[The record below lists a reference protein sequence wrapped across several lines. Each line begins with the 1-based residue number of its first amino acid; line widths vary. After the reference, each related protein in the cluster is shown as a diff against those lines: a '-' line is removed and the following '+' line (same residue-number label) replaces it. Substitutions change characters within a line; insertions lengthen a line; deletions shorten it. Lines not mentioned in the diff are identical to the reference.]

1 MTNDDD
7 ERGDASQHDGAGW
20 RIDDLARLSGTTV
33 DTVRFYQREG
43 LLPPAT
49 RRGRSLV
56 YGQQHLER
64 LERIRDLQARHF
76 TLKGIRALAEEGRLQ
91 MLDRLFAP
99 EQRSFTREELVRES
113 GLDPVV
119 ADQLEEAGL
128 LAAPEQ
134 HGALAY
140 DGDDLAMLSSM
151 RASLDRGMPAGVAV
165 FLVRLY
171 HEQMAELDRKLFDT
185 FAIGG
190 TGLGPKLDEEQLD
203 AFRTLAGNDIDA
215 FLDDSCVVLEYL
227 HRRGVQRLVLEAM
240 RLADAVGGS
249 SRNLGI
255 RSGDRPA
262 EHMATDEDGAPASS

>member
-1 MTNDDD
+1 MA
-7 ERGDASQHDGAGW
+7 EEDGAHDVAARPDGRGW

-49 RRGRSLV
+49 RTGRSLV
-56 YGQQHLER
+56 YGPEHLER

-99 EQRSFTREELVRES
+99 EQRSFTRDELVRES
-113 GLDPVV
+113 GLEPGVV
-119 ADQLEEAGL
+119 DQLEGAGL
-128 LAAPEQ
+128 LGAPER
-134 HGALAY
+134 HGALSY
-140 DGDDLAMLSSM
+140 DGEDLAVLSSM
-151 RASLDRGMPAGVAV
+151 RASLDRGMPLAVAL

-171 HEQMAELDRKLFDT
+171 HEQMVELDRKLFDT
-185 FAIGG
+185 FSIGG
-190 TGLGPKLDEEQLD
+190 TGLEPKLDEDDLD

-227 HRRGVQRLVLEAM
+227 HRRGVQHLVLEAM
-240 RLADAVGGS
+240 RLADALGGS
-249 SRNLGI
+249 SRTLGI
-255 RSGDRPA
+255 RPGDRSADHPPA
-262 EHMATDEDGAPASS
+262 EGEP